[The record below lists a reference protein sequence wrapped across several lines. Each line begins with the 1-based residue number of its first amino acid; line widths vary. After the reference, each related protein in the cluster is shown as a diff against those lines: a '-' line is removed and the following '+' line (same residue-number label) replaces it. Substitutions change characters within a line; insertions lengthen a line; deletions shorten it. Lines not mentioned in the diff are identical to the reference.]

1 MDDFLYFQ
9 QCMER
14 RRLCFGTSG
23 ALSICRFE
31 SDNGQVPQI
40 RYARRYVE
48 LWKQM
53 AGKNMGLLFWGA
65 PGNGKTFAAACIA
78 NAFIESRDPFA
89 PTVIMSTF
97 GSILRQHLA
106 RSPQEKEQH
115 MADLLGC
122 GLLILDDLGMERQT
136 EYSREQIFNIVDGR
150 YLAHKPMIITT
161 NLTLTQLKS
170 PETMAEQR
178 IYDRVLEMCVPVCF
192 DGESLRQARA
202 AEKMKLF
209 RELTAEG

>member
-1 MDDFLYFQ
+1 
-9 QCMER
+9 
-14 RRLCFGTSG
+14 
-23 ALSICRFE
+23 
-31 SDNGQVPQI
+31 
-40 RYARRYVE
+40 
-48 LWKQM
+48 
-53 AGKNMGLLFWGA
+53 
-65 PGNGKTFAAACIA
+65 
-78 NAFIESRDPFA
+78 
-89 PTVIMSTF
+89 
-97 GSILRQHLA
+97 
-106 RSPQEKEQH
+106 